1 MRISDWSSDV
11 CSSDLE
17 AVLQAQVRE
26 LDAARAEAEGHADR
40 LARMAAMLT
49 REKERA
55 EAASRTKSQFL
66 ANMSHE
72 LRTPLNAVLGFSEIL
87 KTEAFGPLGS
97 KRYKDY
103 ADELHASGRTPLSLN
118 THPPAMS
125 NTR

>member
-1 MRISDWSSDV
+1 M
-11 CSSDLE
+11 
-17 AVLQAQVRE
+17 
-26 LDAARAEAEGHADR
+26 AAR
-40 LARMAAMLT
+40 LT
-49 REKERA
+49 RGKERA

-103 ADELHASGRTPLSLN
+103 ADDIHASGSHLLSLIN
-118 THPPAMS
+118 DLLDMS
-125 NTR
+125 KIEAGKYRLHRAQIGRASCRERVCPYV

>member
-55 EAASRTKSQFL
+55 EAASRTKTQFL
-66 ANMSHE
+66 ANLSHE
-72 LRTPLNAVLGFSEIL
+72 LRNPLHEI
-87 KTEAFGPLGS
+87 G
-97 KRYKDY
+97 R
-103 ADELHASGRTPLSLN
+103 ASCRERVWQYVKISVISASLTKKIKLTN
-118 THPPAMS
+118 THI
-125 NTR
+125 NN

>member
-26 LDAARAEAEGHADR
+26 LDAARAAAEGHADR

-49 REKERA
+49 RETERA

-66 ANMSHE
+66 ANMSHA

-87 KTEAFGPLGS
+87 MTEAFGPPGS
-97 KRYKDY
+97 QRYTAY
-103 ADELHASGRTPLSLN
+103 AAAIPARANHPLTP
-118 THPPAMS
+118 T
-125 NTR
+125 T